1 MSDVNEDY
9 YYIISELVDIA
20 DNMSKIIKKLS
31 DRIDRLAYEIHRINW
46 EIIDIEETIKKSKQ

>member
-1 MSDVNEDY
+1 MSDINEDY
-9 YYIISELVDIA
+9 YYIISELVDIT